1 MDDTPLVLAMPR
13 RELFRI
19 HGFTQRVE
27 PAILTSIIADGW
39 YAAPE
44 AVAADSDAKEVRI
57 GILIRRPAAEGDG
70 DGKPQYLVSE
80 DGILLHVSPI
90 PPESAK
96 FGEGLAALRRFAQ
109 ALGEALLRRGDCR
122 IELVGYCNED
132 ALVECRRCFLLIYR
146 LITAADT
153 AAPEGMSWVPRSA
166 LAGLALEP
174 VSALVTEAAV

>member
-27 PAILTSIIADGW
+27 PGILTSILEDGW
-39 YAAPE
+39 YASPE
-44 AVAADSDAKEVRI
+44 AIAADSDSKEVRI
-57 GILIRRPAAEGDG
+57 GVLMRRPDG
-70 DGKPQYLVSE
+70 AGASQYLVSE

-96 FGEGLAALRRFAQ
+96 FGEGLVALRRFAQ
-109 ALGEALLRRGDCR
+109 ALGEALLRHGDCR

-132 ALVECRRCFLLIYR
+132 ALAECRRCFLLIYR
-146 LITAADT
+146 LTAAADVP
-153 AAPEGMSWVPRSA
+153 APEGMSWVSKSA
-166 LAGLALEP
+166 LIGLALDP